1 MNNPVWTPSQ
11 KQIDRSQMTKFIKY
25 VNLSHHLS
33 LKNYD
38 DLYSWSIQDI
48 PSFWETVWKFCEVK
62 YSTPYSEIVDDT
74 SKMPGAKWFTG
85 SQLNYAENLLRFKD
99 SKPAIIFKG
108 ENQNPS
114 ILTYHDLNEEVKKVA
129 YALRNMGIVKGDRV
143 AGFIPNMPEAVIAML
158 ASASIGAIW
167 SSSSPDFGI
176 KGVLDRFAQIEPKV
190 LFAADGYFYNGKRFN
205 SLDKL
210 EGILKALPSIENVVI
225 VPYTRHQA
233 DISSIQNG
241 VHYKDFLPVGK
252 VPEIIFEQLPFNHPL
267 YIMYSSGTTGLPK
280 SIVHGA
286 GGTLIQHLKELCLH
300 TDLTRDDT
308 IIYFTTCGW
317 MMWNWLVSS
326 LAIGATI
333 VLYDGSPFHPDSGAM
348 WKMAQDFKITVFG
361 TSAKFI
367 ASSQSIGE
375 KPKEKYMLNELKTIL
390 STGSPLIE
398 ENYDFVYENI
408 KEDVQLSSISGGTDI
423 ISCFALG
430 NPILPV
436 HRGELQCRGLGMDV
450 QSFDSDGNLVIN
462 KKGELVCASSFPSM
476 PVYFWNDPD
485 GTKYQQAY
493 FNSYPGVWHHGDYI
507 MINNLGGIKI
517 FGRSDATLNPGGIRI
532 GTAEIYRV
540 VENFSEVTDSL
551 VVGQKWGD
559 DERVILFVKLTEGT
573 SLHNK
578 FIQKIKKN
586 IRSECS
592 PRHIPK
598 KIIVIADI
606 PYTINGK
613 KVEIAVKKI
622 IHGEDVPNRDSLA
635 NPESL
640 KFYQNLPD
648 LQT

>member
-205 SLDKL
+205 SLEKL

-586 IRSECS
+586 IRLECS

-598 KIIVIADI
+598 KIIEIADI